1 MNLRIT
7 AVVAA
12 GLLIVAAILL
22 APRKPAPSEQQT
34 EAPAPSASESD
45 FETQIVEVKK
55 SLDAG
60 SLASLEFFEEQIS
73 RQGSTNQNQWF
84 DSLSNFW
91 DRQMRPGIAAEYVY
105 RKAESTNSGND
116 WYNAGSR
123 YLGISRFFEEQ
134 DRVALID
141 KAIFCLDK
149 AHEITP
155 ADNAIKTRLASAYVE
170 SGKDPMKG
178 IFLLREVIEQEPENI
193 DALLNLGFFSMQSG
207 QFDKAIDR
215 FKNVLKIDPSL
226 TEVRIYLSEAL
237 EASGNSSEALIEL
250 EKIKKSGA
258 DSFLLAEAQKR
269 IDAIKNST
277 N

>member
-22 APRKPAPSEQQT
+22 APRKPAQSEQQT
-34 EAPAPSASESD
+34 ASPEQNTSQAD
-45 FETQIVEVKK
+45 FETQLTEVKK

-73 RQGSTNQNQWF
+73 HQGSTNQNQWF

-91 DRQMRPGIAAEYVY
+91 DRQMRPGIAAEYVF

-134 DRVALID
+134 DRMALID

-149 AHEITP
+149 AHEILP

-178 IFLLREVIEQEPENI
+178 IFLLREVVEQEPDNI
-193 DALLNLGFFSMQSG
+193 DAQMNLGFFSMQSG
-207 QFDKAIDR
+207 QFDKAVER
-215 FKNVLKIDPSL
+215 FNKVLSIDPAL
-226 TEVRIYLSEAL
+226 TEVRLYLSEAL
-237 EASGNSSEALIEL
+237 DASGNSGEALKEL
-250 EKIKKSGA
+250 EKIKKSDA
-258 DSFLLAEAQKR
+258 DSFLLAEAQQR